1 VKNKKFNILIILS
14 ILTVTISLL
23 PGGGATVYAE
33 DTDAEPETGQIG
45 EYTYTVIET
54 YSEEWPE
61 SIYFNIEYD
70 KYLDY
75 PTWPNYIVNI
85 NGDRQRVYQGPSK
98 DTHGI
103 DSLYYGERC
112 KVLKLIQ
119 NEIGELWYMFVT
131 KVEGEDY
138 VAFIETDKVEK
149 RETQLERMYE
159 QVEVLAGLGSMGPVV
174 YIENYKNVNGIP
186 PDLPSGEYYDPYGY
200 RRGQSATGYYNSSL
214 TGDFRYV
221 PDGALVV
228 VEEIVDLTD
237 IVIDNIMFN
246 SYGEFIPSSGG
257 AGNMDSHSAES
268 IQRAIEAYNESGE
281 AFAAKVYVPSFGAS
295 LWIESVF
302 IDMDRQMSGGF
313 GQAIVVDRANQNV
326 GIFEYD
332 NGWKLI
338 SVSYVTTGKSSE
350 TAVPTPLGLFMAIEK
365 KDLFEYEEEGGTDNE
380 GFAPYAIRFSGGGY
394 LHGIPMKYEFDS
406 SGNKIAVYEYQYDE
420 KILSIGTVPES
431 HMCIRNYT
439 SHALFMYEWVA
450 IGSCSVI
457 VFE

>member
-1 VKNKKFNILIILS
+1 MKNSKFNILIILS
-14 ILTVTISLL
+14 ILTVVFSIL
-23 PGGGATVYAE
+23 PGGASTAYAE
-33 DTDAEPETGQIG
+33 DTDTQPETGQIG
-45 EYTYTVIET
+45 EYTYIVIEDYT
-54 YSEEWPE
+54 DQWPE
-61 SIYFNIEYD
+61 GVYFNI
-70 KYLDY
+70 KYEKYMDY
-75 PTWPNYIVNI
+75 PAWPNYVVNI

-98 DTHGI
+98 DTHGV

-119 NEIGELWYMFVT
+119 NEEGELWYMFVT
-131 KVEGEDY
+131 KINGEDS
-138 VAFIETDKVEK
+138 VAFIPIESVEK
-149 RETQLERMYE
+149 REFQLEKMYA
-159 QVEVLAGLGSMGPVV
+159 QVETLAGLYTLGPVV

-186 PDLPSGEYYDPYGY
+186 PELPSGEYYDPYGY

-214 TGDFRYV
+214 TGNFRYI
-221 PDGALVV
+221 PDGAIVI

-237 IVIDNIMFN
+237 IQIDNIMFN
-246 SYGEFIPSSGG
+246 SYGEFVPSDGG
-257 AGNMDSHSAES
+257 AASMDNHSAES
-268 IQRAIEAYNESGE
+268 IQRAIEAYNQSGE
-281 AFAAKVYVPSFGAS
+281 DFAAKVYVPSFGES

-302 IDMDRQMSGGF
+302 IDMNRQMSGGF
-313 GQAIVVDRANQNV
+313 GQAVVVDRANQNV

-338 SVSYVTTGKSSE
+338 SLSYVTTGKSSE
-350 TAVPTPLGLFMAIEK
+350 TAVPTPLGFFMAIEE
-365 KDLFEYEEEGGTDNE
+365 KDLFEYEEEGSTENA

-394 LHGIPMKYEFDS
+394 LHGIPMVYEYDS
-406 SGNKIAVYEYQYDE
+406 SGNRKPVYTYDE

>member
-1 VKNKKFNILIILS
+1 MKNKKINILIILS
-14 ILTVTISLL
+14 ILTLTISLL
-23 PGGGATVYAE
+23 PGSAVTVYAE
-33 DTDAEPETGQIG
+33 DTDTELETGQIG
-45 EYTYTVIET
+45 EYKYTVIET
-54 YSEEWPE
+54 YSEEWADGVF
-61 SIYFNIEYD
+61 FNIGYE
-70 KYLDY
+70 KYLNY
-75 PTWPNYIVNI
+75 PAWPNYIVNL

-112 KVLKLIQ
+112 KVLKMIQ
-119 NEIGELWYMFVT
+119 NEIGELWYMFMT
-131 KVEGEDY
+131 KIDGEDY
-138 VAFIETDKVEK
+138 VGFIEIDKVEK
-149 RETQLERMYE
+149 REFQLEKMNE
-159 QVEVLAGLGSMGPVV
+159 QVETLIGISSMGPVV

-186 PDLPSGEYYDPYGY
+186 PELPSGEYYDPYGY
-200 RRGQSATGYYNSSL
+200 RRGQSATGYSNSSL
-214 TGDFRYV
+214 TGDFRYI

-228 VEEIVDLTD
+228 VEEIVDITD
-237 IVIDNIMFN
+237 IEIENIMFN
-246 SYGEFIPSSGG
+246 SYGEFVPSSEG
-257 AGNMDSHSAES
+257 AAGMDNHSAES
-268 IQRAIEAYNESGE
+268 ILRAIEAYNQSGE
-281 AFAAKVYVPSFGAS
+281 NFAAKVYVPSFGVS

-313 GQAIVVDRANQNV
+313 GQAVVVDRANQNV

-338 SVSYVTTGKSSE
+338 SLSYVTTGKSSE
-350 TAVPTPLGLFMAIEK
+350 TAVPTPLGFFMAIEK
-365 KDLFEYEEEGGTDNE
+365 KDLFEYEEEGGTRNE

-394 LHGIPMKYEFDS
+394 LHGIPM
-406 SGNKIAVYEYQYDE
+406 VYEYDSKGNRKPVYTYDE

-439 SHALFMYEWVA
+439 SHALFMYEWSV